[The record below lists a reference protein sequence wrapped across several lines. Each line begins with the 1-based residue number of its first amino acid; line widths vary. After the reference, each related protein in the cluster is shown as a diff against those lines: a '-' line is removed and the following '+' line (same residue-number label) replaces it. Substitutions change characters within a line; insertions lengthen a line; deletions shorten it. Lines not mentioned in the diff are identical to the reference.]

1 MPRRNPGP
9 RLRYLKKRDSWYIVW
24 YERGRECLRGTGTR
38 DRQEAEIALAKF
50 LRSRVSPHGPRD
62 PNEVLVTDILATYA
76 EHRAP
81 HVEAGV
87 RIGYAIDPLSRYFE
101 GMTVGQIH
109 ESTCEEYRQRRD
121 CSNSTVRREL
131 TVLRS
136 AINRSVETGVLT
148 RPVKVYLPAESAPR
162 TRWLTRGEAAMLLA
176 GALGF
181 APVAP
186 GKWARVSRPHYHLAL
201 FILIGLYTGRRMEA
215 ILSLQWRAIDFRSGW
230 IDFTRLGKAE
240 TKKRRGRC
248 RIPDRLLPHLQRAS
262 RFGCDVGPVI
272 SWAGRPVKNIRKTFE
287 TAAAR
292 VGLEDINRH
301 VLKHTAISWAMQ
313 SGEEPWKVA
322 DFFATALPTIL
333 KHYGHHHPDQQA
345 EVASRIG
352 RRPRIVRV
360 KD

>member
-1 MPRRNPGP
+1 
-9 RLRYLKKRDSWYIVW
+9 L
-24 YERGRECLRGTGTR
+24 
-38 DRQEAEIALAKF
+38 
-50 LRSRVSPHGPRD
+50 VSIP
-62 PNEVLVTDILATYA
+62 
-76 EHRAP
+76 
-81 HVEAGV
+81 
-87 RIGYAIDPLSRYFE
+87 
-101 GMTVGQIH
+101 
-109 ESTCEEYRQRRD
+109 
-121 CSNSTVRREL
+121 
-131 TVLRS
+131 
-136 AINRSVETGVLT
+136 
-148 RPVKVYLPAESAPR
+148 
-162 TRWLTRGEAAMLLA
+162 A
-176 GALGF
+176 GA
-181 APVAP
+181 
-186 GKWARVSRPHYHLAL
+186 W
-201 FILIGLYTGRRMEA
+201 RRSY
-215 ILSLQWRAIDFRSGW
+215 SLQWRAIDFRSGW

-352 RRPRIVRV
+352 RRPRNVRV
-360 KD
+360 KDESLRFVLVFHTTSFPEISRNYLWNINLRRQRSDVRIISGAPTTSMVYRHPLPFLKNRFPRYPRATCSPGVPQMGVTGHLKWKESAPLQSEPAPNSIRNIV